1 MLNDFFKNNVNLGAS
16 FVMRTGN
23 TGEVFCADMATA
35 DGRDCYVFTDSGIFS
50 QGIRFFFALTVTAL
64 MAQRGLIFLVCEEGM
79 LEFLLSF
86 LVAFSRKMDS
96 INSTIRNMLI
106 MSVLLSAVIF
116 PSVQR
121 FSKSDFNRLTSVL
134 TEVLS
139 KLAINVNTL
148 YV

>member
-64 MAQRGLIFLVCEEGM
+64 MAQRGLIFFGLRGGYAGILVVFFGGFFEKNGRY
-79 LEFLLSF
+79 L
-86 LVAFSRKMDS
+86 RQDS
-96 INSTIRNMLI
+96 LKVTRN
-106 MSVLLSAVIF
+106 
-116 PSVQR
+116 
-121 FSKSDFNRLTSVL
+121 K
-134 TEVLS
+134 
-139 KLAINVNTL
+139 
-148 YV
+148 